1 MTRPDYCP
9 VAQEP
14 CQAMCAI
21 SDVRCKIRDTHP
33 PKREWVDE
41 STCSETLRSQGK
53 PYPRTCKKC
62 GLGPCIGKPVT
73 QREWVGLTGEEIDQ
87 GLLRSDYALQTAHAW
102 RAGVVFAMT
111 QLKEK
116 NHG

>member
-33 PKREWVDE
+33 PKREWVGLTNEDVVDGWHE
-41 STCSETLRSQGK
+41 WQSKSNDLEVFAEIIETKLRS
-53 PYPRTCKKC
+53 
-62 GLGPCIGKPVT
+62 
-73 QREWVGLTGEEIDQ
+73 
-87 GLLRSDYALQTAHAW
+87 
-102 RAGVVFAMT
+102 
-111 QLKEK
+111 K
-116 NHG
+116 NT